1 MYFGWWI
8 VLACSVIGFWGQGI
22 SHFGFTSLLKP
33 IASELGFS
41 RAATSVAASIVR
53 LEGGLVFPVVGWV
66 IDKFGPRWMVFAG
79 ALIIGLSLMLMNF
92 VHSLWAFYLV
102 WGILLGT
109 GANIGLV
116 LPLEK
121 TITNWF
127 VKKRGL
133 ALSIRHMFI
142 GLAATVIIPLIAW
155 LISMQGWRVT
165 CVIAG
170 GVMWIIGLPL
180 AWFFVKQHRP
190 EYYGLLP
197 DGVTT
202 EDAAE
207 ISQVIDRGVKY
218 ATEAEEIEF
227 TLRQA
232 MRTRAYWLL
241 VVAYASFS
249 IIPPVLVIH
258 SMPFVT
264 DMGID
269 PVKAGVMIGLM
280 SICGTP
286 GTFIGG
292 FVADRCKKQHL
303 RFLHAGAYFLQIIGF
318 TAFLLRRTLAM
329 VYPLFILH
337 NLSMAIVAPLTGVI
351 TARYFGRKAFGS
363 IRGTI
368 MMFMLPV
375 AVLAP
380 IYAGWVYDTTGSYTN
395 VFIVCLSL
403 LTFSTIVISLASPP
417 RLSGQVTDIHKIT

>member
-1 MYFGWWI
+1 M
-8 VLACSVIGFWGQGI
+8 
-22 SHFGFTSLLKP
+22 
-33 IASELGFS
+33 
-41 RAATSVAASIVR
+41 
-53 LEGGLVFPVVGWV
+53 
-66 IDKFGPRWMVFAG
+66 
-79 ALIIGLSLMLMNF
+79 
-92 VHSLWAFYLV
+92 
-102 WGILLGT
+102 
-109 GANIGLV
+109 

-121 TITNWF
+121 TITNRF

-142 GLAATVIIPLIAW
+142 GFAATLIIPLIAW
-155 LISMQGWRVT
+155 LISVQGWRVT

-170 GVMWIIGLPL
+170 VVMWIIGLPL

-197 DGVTT
+197 DGATT
-202 EDAAE
+202 EDTTE
-207 ISQVIDRGVKY
+207 ISQLIDTGAKY
-218 ATEAEEIEF
+218 AAEVEEIEF

-258 SMPFVT
+258 AMPFVT

-269 PVKAGVMIGLM
+269 PVKAGVIIGLM

-303 RFLHAGAYFLQIIGF
+303 RFLHAGAYFLQIVGF
-318 TAFLLRRTLAM
+318 TAFLVRRTLAM
-329 VYPLFILH
+329 VYPLLVLH
-337 NLSMAIVAPLTGVI
+337 NLSMAITAPLTGVI
-351 TARYFGRKAFGS
+351 IARYFGRKAFGS

-380 IYAGWVYDTTGSYTN
+380 IYAGWVYDTTGNYIN
-395 VFIVCLSL
+395 VFILCAVL
-403 LTFSTIVISLASPP
+403 LTFSMIVVSLASPP
-417 RLSGQVTDIHKIT
+417 RLTGQLTDINEIT

>member
-1 MYFGWWI
+1 
-8 VLACSVIGFWGQGI
+8 
-22 SHFGFTSLLKP
+22 
-33 IASELGFS
+33 
-41 RAATSVAASIVR
+41 
-53 LEGGLVFPVVGWV
+53 
-66 IDKFGPRWMVFAG
+66 MVFSG
-79 ALIIGLSLMLMNF
+79 ALIIGLSLILMNY
-92 VHSLWAFYLV
+92 VNSLWSFYLV
-102 WGILLGT
+102 WGVLLGT

-127 VKKRGL
+127 VRKRGL

-155 LISMQGWRVT
+155 LVSTQGWRVT

-170 GVMWIIGLPL
+170 LVMWIVGMPL
-180 AWFFVKQHRP
+180 AWFFVKQRRP

-202 EDAAE
+202 EDTVE
-207 ISQVIDRGVKY
+207 INQVIDRGVKY
-218 ATEAEEIEF
+218 ATEVEEIEF

-241 VVAYASFS
+241 VVAYASFA

-258 SMPFVT
+258 AMPFVT

-269 PVKAGVMIGLM
+269 PVKAAVMIGLM

-292 FVADRCKKQHL
+292 FVADRFKKKNL
-303 RFLHAGAYFLQIIGF
+303 RFLQAAAYFLQIIGF
-318 TAFLLRRTLAM
+318 TAFLLKQTLAM
-329 VYPLFILH
+329 VYPLFIFH
-337 NLSMAIVAPLTGVI
+337 NLSMAITAPLTGVI
-351 TARYFGRKAFGS
+351 SARYFGRKAFGS
-363 IRGTI
+363 IRGTL

-380 IYAGWVYDTTGSYTN
+380 IYAGWVYDTTGSYIT
-395 VFIVCLSL
+395 VFIVCVAL
-403 LTFSTIVISLASPP
+403 LTFSTIFISLASPP
-417 RLSGQVTDIHKIT
+417 KLPDQATNIYKIT